1 MFELWDP
8 NDYIATYFTI
18 VDENGS
24 MVHEITQLCHPLRL
38 LRSDDVYVNA
48 GKGFIVTGEEG
59 NIVTYQINVNQ

>member
-1 MFELWDP
+1 MFEMWDP

-48 GKGFIVTGEEG
+48 GKGFIVTGEAG
-59 NIVTYQINVNQ
+59 KIVTYEIDINQ